1 MTKHFDLELD
11 LGGRHMEDKD
21 LDQLVAQ
28 LNDIWIY
35 VWSSFQNPGNN
46 EIQYSGL
53 LDYLVDMDANIDLG
67 LDSETMQVQELL
79 Y

>member
-28 LNDIWIY
+28 LNDIWIS
-35 VWSSFQNPGNN
+35 VLIIIPKSRQQSFEKHLKNH
-46 EIQYSGL
+46 L
-53 LDYLVDMDANIDLG
+53 
-67 LDSETMQVQELL
+67 
-79 Y
+79 

>member
-28 LNDIWIY
+28 LLIFGFLF
-35 VWSSFQNPGNN
+35 WSSFQNPGKN
-46 EIQYSGL
+46 EMKYSGL
-53 LDYLVDMDANIDLG
+53 LDLDANIDLG
-67 LDSETMQVQELL
+67 LDPETM
-79 Y
+79 

>member
-28 LNDIWIY
+28 LDDIWIFY
-35 VWSSFQNPGNN
+35 HHSK
-46 EIQYSGL
+46 IQQRQQRHI
-53 LDYLVDMDANIDLG
+53 V
-67 LDSETMQVQELL
+67 
-79 Y
+79 

>member
-1 MTKHFDLELD
+1 MTEDRWSIKEREDKMTKHFDLELD

-28 LNDIWIY
+28 LDDIWIS
-35 VWSSFQNPGNN
+35 V
-46 EIQYSGL
+46 
-53 LDYLVDMDANIDLG
+53 LVIIPK
-67 LDSETMQVQELL
+67 SRQELNIVV